1 MAVRRRKHNRSTR
14 NRSLVRGSSVSA
26 TTRAGSQRNR
36 ASSGLASFYVCLVL
50 IALTWLV
57 FGQTLWHDFL
67 NLDHHVYVYHN
78 PLITRGLT
86 LGGVINAFVHTHAR
100 NWHPLTTL
108 SHMLDCQLF
117 GLKAGRHHF
126 TNVLLHSVSVV
137 LLFFLLKQMTSA
149 FWQSA
154 FVTALF
160 AIHPLHVESVAW
172 VSERKDVLSAVFF
185 MLTLWAYVRYV
196 QARSIG
202 RYLTVALLLALGLM
216 SKPMLVT
223 VPFVLLLLDY
233 CPLDRFS
240 RERTR
245 LADGD
250 RSPHR
255 AHSVAFLLVEKIP
268 LFALSALSC
277 IATSLVQLYSEG
289 AIDQLPF
296 VWRLNNA
303 AVSYVAYIWQMFWPA
318 RLAVFYPHP
327 NDQLPLWQVLLAI
340 AFLISVSLLAIRWR
354 KERPYIFTGW
364 FWYVGM
370 LVPVIGLVQAG
381 EQARADRYTHLP
393 QIGLY
398 MLIAWGIADM
408 MAPIMKS
415 NLATRPFAVGLG
427 PIRRG
432 SRKVQTDATQGRA
445 YKLFCAAIAAV
456 IFITLAW
463 RAFEQTSYWKN
474 SETLW
479 NHALAVTADNDAAH
493 NNLGYLFLQRGEL
506 DSAISHFE
514 TALEIR
520 SRNAA
525 THYNF
530 GGALIENN
538 LANALARR
546 GLPSEAV
553 GHYEKAVELRPDYG
567 DPYLNLGTV
576 LFQHGRTDEAIAQWQ
591 KALATQP
598 NDAGFHTALGNA
610 FLKGELPKDAI
621 AEYEHAARIS
631 TQDPVPRNNL
641 AWLLATSSDASI
653 RDGNR
658 AMESAKQ
665 AVRLSRGKDPN
676 YLRTLAAAFAESG
689 RFAEA
694 KETAQ
699 QALQEAERG
708 SNSTLA
714 TALQDEI
721 ALYEL
726 GLPYHK

>member
-1 MAVRRRKHNRSTR
+1 
-14 NRSLVRGSSVSA
+14 LVRGSPA
-26 TTRAGSQRNR
+26 TTRAGRQRNR
-36 ASSGLASFYVCLVL
+36 ASSSLASFYVYLVL

-57 FGQTLWHDFL
+57 FGQTLWHDFV
-67 NLDHHVYVYHN
+67 NLDDHVYVYDN

-86 LGGVINAFVHTHAR
+86 LDGVINAFVHTHAR

-117 GLKAGRHHF
+117 GLKAGGHHF

-154 FVTALF
+154 FVAALF

-196 QARSIG
+196 QARSIR

-233 CPLDRFS
+233 WPLDRFS

-245 LADGD
+245 LADGG
-250 RSPHR
+250 RCPHR

-296 VWRLNNA
+296 AWRLNNA

-327 NDQLPLWQVLLAI
+327 TDQLPLWQVLLAI

-381 EQARADRYTHLP
+381 EQARADRYTYLP

-408 MAPIMKS
+408 MAPILKS
-415 NLATRPFAVGLG
+415 NLATRPVAVGLG
-427 PIRRG
+427 PIKRG
-432 SRKVQTDATQGRA
+432 PRGVQTDGTQGRG
-445 YKLFCAAIAAV
+445 YKPFFAAIAAV
-456 IFITLAW
+456 IIITLAW

-479 NHALAVTADNDAAH
+479 NHALAVTTDNAMAH

-514 TALEIR
+514 TALMIR

-525 THYNF
+525 AHYNL
-530 GGALIENN
+530 GEALVENN
-538 LANALARR
+538 LANALARK
-546 GLPSEAV
+546 GLLDEAIS
-553 GHYEKAVELRPDYG
+553 HYEKAVKLRPDYG
-567 DPYLNLGTV
+567 DPYFNLGSV
-576 LFQHGRTDEAIAQWQ
+576 LFQNGRTDEAIAQWQ

-598 NDAGFHTALGNA
+598 NDAGFHTVLGNA
-610 FLKGELPKDAI
+610 FLKKGLQKDAI
-621 AEYEHAARIS
+621 AEYEHAAQIS
-631 TQDPVPRNNL
+631 QQDPMARNNL

-653 RDGNR
+653 RDGPK
-658 AMESAKQ
+658 AMELAKQ
-665 AVRLSRGKDPN
+665 AVQLSGGKDPN
-676 YLRTLAAAFAESG
+676 YLRTFAAACAETG

-694 KETAQ
+694 EEIAQ
-699 QALQEAERG
+699 QALQAAQNQG
-708 SNSTLA
+708 NSTLA
-714 TALQDEI
+714 NAIRDEI

-726 GLPYHK
+726 ALPYHK